1 MIKARV
7 IIIPNEEILAIP
19 IYCNQSRS
27 YKKLIKQFLKENNL
41 NASLDIN
48 DLLNLGCT
56 LIIILNSD
64 VICLIPSRLS
74 EKQYHHICNLRS
86 FFEQFNNFS
95 GLILP
100 KIALIMDKID
110 PNKTIIN
117 DFYNILNYKMINE
130 RKQSR

>member
-7 IIIPNEEILAIP
+7 IIIPNEEILTIP

-41 NASLDIN
+41 NPSLDIN